1 MAVVQSAEQFARV
14 GEVELAYETIGDPAD
29 PAVLLIMGLGAQ
41 LIYWPER
48 LCELLAGAGYH
59 VIRFDNRDCGR
70 STKLDGLGIPDIGR
84 LLGGDAVEVPYGLED
99 MAADSVGV
107 LDELGIER
115 AHLVGASLGGMIAQR
130 VAIDSAD
137 RVLSLASIMSTT
149 GDRAVGRASPAAR
162 AVLMARPASERA
174 EYVAG
179 FVDARRAI
187 GSQGELFD
195 EEAIRELAGRAY
207 DRGFF
212 PGGTARQLAAVLA
225 AADRTPQL
233 AGVRAPT
240 VVIHGIDDPLIGVS
254 GGRATAA
261 AIPGCELVEIEG
273 MGHDLPQAVL
283 GPDRRRADAQLR
295 RARRRRRDDRRR
307 HARARAARAR
317 AARLGWQAARRDAR
331 RVRAAV
337 RRNRVLLPASTAS
350 SS

>member
-1 MAVVQSAEQFARV
+1 M
-14 GEVELAYETIGDPAD
+14 GEVELAYETVGDPAD

-70 STKLDGLGIPDIGR
+70 STKLDGLGLPDIGR

-130 VAIDSAD
+130 VAIDSAH

-195 EEAIRELAGRAY
+195 EEAIRDLAGRAY

-225 AADRTPQL
+225 AADRTP
-233 AGVRAPT
+233 RARGRQRPDRRHPRHRGPT
-240 VVIHGIDDPLIGVS
+240 DRRL
-254 GGRATAA
+254 GRARHRGGDPRLRAGRDRGHGPRPS
-261 AIPGCELVEIEG
+261 PGR
-273 MGHDLPQAVL
+273 ARA
-283 GPDRRRADAQLR
+283 DRRRAAAQF
-295 RARRRRRDDRRR
+295 RARRSGSLRP
-307 HARARAARAR
+307 AATP
-317 AARLGWQAARRDAR
+317 
-331 RVRAAV
+331 RVQGR
-337 RRNRVLLPASTAS
+337 
-350 SS
+350 